1 MGKTLKEL
9 YDRGVTMQ
17 MGAHGQMMGLG
28 AHWEMEL
35 FTQGGFSNYDAIEI
49 STINGFRHHGL
60 DHMLGSIET
69 GKLADLV
76 IMIADPLDDIRNT
89 RSIEYVIKNG
99 VVYSGKDA
107 SQVYP
112 NSTSAPKLY
121 FKE

>member
-1 MGKTLKEL
+1 
-9 YDRGVTMQ
+9 
-17 MGAHGQMMGLG
+17 
-28 AHWEMEL
+28 
-35 FTQGGFSNYDAIEI
+35 
-49 STINGFRHHGL
+49 
-60 DHMLGSIET
+60 MLGSIET